1 MEPFVLAGIGLVLV
15 LQLVLVLRKQSVDL
29 QPIFDRLEGTHKS
42 FARLEDILDR
52 EHAQAREESA
62 RRLFELREET
72 ARALADNQEQMV
84 KSLTLLGES
93 QRAATLKLTEAT
105 EHKLDTLRDKIDQ
118 RLLQLQTENTAQLEK
133 MRVTVD
139 EKLQGTL
146 EKRLGESFKQVSE
159 RLELVHKGLGEMQ
172 HLATGVGDLKKVLTN
187 VKTRGMWGEVQL
199 GAILSEILSHQQ
211 YAENVRVNPN
221 TSEVVEF
228 AVRLP
233 GRGASESELWLP
245 IDAKFPIEDYQ
256 RFVAAQEQ
264 ADLESMEEARKS
276 LEARIKQCAKDI
288 SSKYIQ
294 PPHTTDFAIM
304 FLPLEGLYAEVAQ
317 RRGLIETLQRDYRVV
332 VNGPSNFAAFLNSL
346 QMGFRTLAIEKR
358 SSEVWALLGAVKNEF
373 GKFGDTLDAVKKKL
387 EAASNQMNTVSV
399 RSRQIERKLK
409 NVEVLPSADVASPLA
424 LEELN
429 DDTLEDDSTRV

>member
-1 MEPFVLAGIGLVLV
+1 
-15 LQLVLVLRKQSVDL
+15 
-29 QPIFDRLEGTHKS
+29 
-42 FARLEDILDR
+42 
-52 EHAQAREESA
+52 
-62 RRLFELREET
+62 
-72 ARALADNQEQMV
+72 
-84 KSLTLLGES
+84 
-93 QRAATLKLTEAT
+93 
-105 EHKLDTLRDKIDQ
+105 
-118 RLLQLQTENTAQLEK
+118 LQLQTENTAQLEK

-429 DDTLEDDSTRV
+429 DDTLEDGSSRV

>member
-1 MEPFVLAGIGLVLV
+1 MEIGILITLVFVALFQVAIL
-15 LQLVLVLRKQSVDL
+15 LRKNKVDL
-29 QPIFDRLEGTHKS
+29 SPVLDRLEQDRKL
-42 FARLEDILDR
+42 FQRLEDVLDR
-52 EHAQAREESA
+52 EHAQAREEAA
-62 RRLFELREET
+62 RRAFELREELT
-72 ARALADNQEQMV
+72 RALATAQESTV
-84 KSLTLLGES
+84 KNLATLGDG
-93 QRAATLKLTEAT
+93 QRAATQKLTEAT
-105 EHKLDTLRDKIDQ
+105 EQKLEAMREKIDQ
-118 RLLQLQTENTAQLEK
+118 RLQQLQSENTAQLEK

-199 GAILSEILSHQQ
+199 GAILSELLSHQQ
-211 YAENVRVNPN
+211 YAQNVRTHPN
-221 TSEVVEF
+221 SNDVVEF

-233 GRGASESELWLP
+233 GRGTSETEVWLP

-256 RFVAAQEQ
+256 RLVTAQEG

-294 PPHTTDFAIM
+294 PPFTTDFAIM

-317 RRGLIETLQRDYRVV
+317 RRGLLETLQREYRVV
-332 VNGPSNFAAFLNSL
+332 VNGPSTFAAFLNSL

-358 SSEVWALLGAVKNEF
+358 SSEVWALLGAVKSEF

-409 NVEVLPSADVASPLA
+409 NVEVLPVGGADSSEL
-424 LEELN
+424 LEFEGPE
-429 DDTLEDDSTRV
+429 DTAPATMLD

>member
-1 MEPFVLAGIGLVLV
+1 
-15 LQLVLVLRKQSVDL
+15 
-29 QPIFDRLEGTHKS
+29 
-42 FARLEDILDR
+42 
-52 EHAQAREESA
+52 
-62 RRLFELREET
+62 
-72 ARALADNQEQMV
+72 
-84 KSLTLLGES
+84 
-93 QRAATLKLTEAT
+93 
-105 EHKLDTLRDKIDQ
+105 
-118 RLLQLQTENTAQLEK
+118 
-133 MRVTVD
+133 
-139 EKLQGTL
+139 
-146 EKRLGESFKQVSE
+146 
-159 RLELVHKGLGEMQ
+159 
-172 HLATGVGDLKKVLTN
+172 
-187 VKTRGMWGEVQL
+187 
-199 GAILSEILSHQQ
+199 
-211 YAENVRVNPN
+211 VNPN

-429 DDTLEDDSTRV
+429 DDTLEDGSSRV